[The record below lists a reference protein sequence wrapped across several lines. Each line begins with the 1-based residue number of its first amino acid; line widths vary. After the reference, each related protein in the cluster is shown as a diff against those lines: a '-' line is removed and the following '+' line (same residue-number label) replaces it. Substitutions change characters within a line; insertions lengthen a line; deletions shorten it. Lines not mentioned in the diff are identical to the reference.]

1 MSRAIIL
8 PDRRVYAVSKAEE
21 RGQRRWRQSG
31 PCLPSSASPA
41 SQSASQNAAADVL
54 RPSRGVSE
62 SSRQPAVRPSS
73 RRGDC
78 RQGIK
83 SRTAPANRRPIWPSA
98 RASVLGLQNLAHLE
112 VSRIEPF
119 ACLGRQ
125 CICRAECA
133 CHSCSDPGFPSAA
146 CRFSLRQLSCFV
158 SPPPFCALSFISAS
172 SSERPDR
179 PYYVRGHLPAFPSW
193 PRSSSSSH
201 RLCRYSFWLSCLC

>member
-158 SPPPFCALSFISAS
+158 SPPPFALSRLFQLPLPRGQTGLTTSAGICLHF
-172 SSERPDR
+172 PH
-179 PYYVRGHLPAFPSW
+179 GLGLPL
-193 PRSSSSSH
+193 PRIASAGTH
-201 RLCRYSFWLSCLC
+201 FG